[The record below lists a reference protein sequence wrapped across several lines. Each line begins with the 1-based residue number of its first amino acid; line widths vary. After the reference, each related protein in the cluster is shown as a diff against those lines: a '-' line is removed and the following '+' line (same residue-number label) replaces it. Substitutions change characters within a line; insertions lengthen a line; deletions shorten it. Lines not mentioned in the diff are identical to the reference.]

1 MQGKNS
7 YTPQVF
13 VYVNIEELVPTNHLL
28 RKIDKIFDLSF
39 VRDLTSSY
47 YCHDNGRPSIDPE
60 LFFRMVL
67 IGYIFNI
74 KHDRKI
80 CEEVACNLAYRW
92 YCKLNLNDKI
102 SDHSSVSR
110 IRDRYGEE
118 VFERFFSKVVEKC
131 RDHGLVRGKRVI
143 TDSTL

>member
-13 VYVNIEELVPTNHLL
+13 VYVNIEELVPANHLL

-74 KHDRKI
+74 NSPY
-80 CEEVACNLAYRW
+80 AL
-92 YCKLNLNDKI
+92 
-102 SDHSSVSR
+102 
-110 IRDRYGEE
+110 
-118 VFERFFSKVVEKC
+118 
-131 RDHGLVRGKRVI
+131 LVKTV
-143 TDSTL
+143 